1 MEKDVSFSVDEIK
14 KIDFSEYDEDEYMG
28 ARMGYISTRPNSHE
42 IVISEDVLRASAP
55 SALGKWIVA
64 KTKFGDAGAHED
76 DEIIVGLIPKDQDVE
91 FVEDK
96 DGYLRAYVD
105 CILSKRYARDFCDI
119 FSEEDS
125 MRAVSIEAKFDM
137 DDDNAIAFDICGV
150 TCLGKRYKPSCPE
163 SEIAIVRFSEEDAET
178 YYEKMHEDK
187 LAKLKQ
193 FVDDNKSEYVSHPIN
208 TSKDAIYTG
217 EWDGQKAKQDLV
229 KEKNYK
235 TLAKKVC
242 MKLEPGWENREV
254 TKLGYPVMGLYD
266 GEWRYSTKGLASAL
280 GYAKKENETEVIS
293 KIEKIYKKLDMESEG
308 KEEKMAMEIEFAA
321 VDVGN
326 LWGRIWHEIDKTRHW
341 EYEIVGIYEEDNK
354 KFAILRDHDMKLYRL
369 DFSLTEDGMSI
380 AEEVVEVK
388 QEFVKTDNMQ
398 EFAEPENV
406 EQYRFAEPDKD
417 DKEEHEMSA
426 DEMKAEIA
434 RLLADVEEKQNII
447 MDKDSSIEAMTAE
460 LEELRAYK
468 EAILAKERA
477 MCVEAIMSDVKSFVD
492 DEQYKS
498 FREEGLACKEDELE
512 AWTNKVKATCF
523 SEVKK
528 NIKKDDT
535 GVFSFAAPENQK
547 TKKSTSIWERL
558 KNQ

>member
-1 MEKDVSFSVDEIK
+1 MEKYASFSVDDIK
-14 KIDFSEYDEDEYMG
+14 KIDFSEYDEDEYMA
-28 ARMGYISTRPNSHE
+28 ARLGYFSTRPNSHE
-42 IVISEDVLRASAP
+42 IGVSEDVLREYAP
-55 SALGKWIVA
+55 SVLGKWVVA
-64 KTKFGDAGAHED
+64 KTRNGDATTHEK
-76 DEIIVGLIPKDQDVE
+76 DEVIVGIVPKEQDVE
-91 FVEDK
+91 FVKDN

-105 CILSKRYARDFCDI
+105 CVLSKRYASDFCDI

-125 MRAVSIEAKFDM
+125 TRAVSIEAKFVM
-137 DDDNAIAFDICGV
+137 DGNDATAFDICGV
-150 TCLGKRYKPSCPE
+150 TCLGRKFRPSCPE

-187 LAKLKQ
+187 LKQ
-193 FVDDNKSEYVSHPIN
+193 FVDDNKSEYVSHPVN
-208 TSKDAIYTG
+208 TSKDAIYSG

-229 KEKNYK
+229 KEQNYK

-242 MKLEPGWENREV
+242 MKLEPGWEDREV

-293 KIEKIYKKLDMESEG
+293 KIEKIYKKLDIESEG
-308 KEEKMAMEIEFAA
+308 KEEKMAMEIEFAT
-321 VDVGN
+321 VDIGN
-326 LWGRIWHEIDKTRHW
+326 LWGRLWNEIDKTRHW
-341 EYEIVGIYEEDNK
+341 EYEIVGVYEEDNK
-354 KFAILRDHDMKLYRL
+354 KFAVLRDRDMKLYRL

-388 QEFVKTDNMQ
+388 REFIETDNMKK
-398 EFAEPENV
+398 FAEPENV
-406 EQYRFAEPDKD
+406 GQYRFAETDKD

-434 RLLADVEEKQNII
+434 RLTADVEEKQNII

-528 NIKKDDT
+528 NIKKDDA
-535 GVFSFAAPENQK
+535 GVFTFAAPK
-547 TKKSTSIWERL
+547 TPDTKKSTSIWERL

>member
-64 KTKFGDAGAHED
+64 KTKFGDAGTHED
-76 DEIIVGLIPKDQDVE
+76 DEIIVGLVPKDQDVE
-91 FVEDK
+91 FVEDD

-266 GEWRYSTKGLASAL
+266 GEWRYSAKGLASAL

-293 KIEKIYKKLDMESEG
+293 KIEKIYKKLDIESEG
-308 KEEKMAMEIEFAA
+308 KEEKMAMEIENIEPEVIETEQHFEETP
-321 VDVGN
+321 VP
-326 LWGRIWHEIDKTRHW
+326 EDK
-341 EYEIVGIYEEDNK
+341 D
-354 KFAILRDHDMKLYRL
+354 
-369 DFSLTEDGMSI
+369 
-380 AEEVVEVK
+380 
-388 QEFVKTDNMQ
+388 VKTEEMAHD
-398 EFAEPENV
+398 EPCDGEC
-406 EQYRFAEPDKD
+406 ESE
-417 DKEEHEMSA
+417 EEHEMSA
-426 DEMKAEIA
+426 DEMKAEIE
-434 RLLADVEEKQNII
+434 RLTADVEEKQNII
-447 MDKDSSIEAMTAE
+447 MDKDSSIEAMTTE

-477 MCVEAIMSDVKSFVD
+477 ICVEAIMADIKSFVD

-528 NIKKDDT
+528 NIKKDDA
-535 GVFSFAAPENQK
+535 GVFTFAAPK
-547 TKKSTSIWERL
+547 APDTKKSTSIWERL